1 VQVICE
7 CVECVWGR
15 AAHRRTLGSCSKLA
29 PLSKLGKAPG
39 GDEEQGVVLHAE
51 SDVNC
56 ALSIMAGSMLVV
68 LVPVARGLADAS
80 GLSHSRTDS
89 ELAPLPTAAAAVVCR
104 NFLRVRERFQVG
116 TRHIRWRWMQPAQV
130 GRVQFVLETCV
141 E

>member
-1 VQVICE
+1 MQVICE

-56 ALSIMAGSMLVV
+56 ALSIMAGPMLVV

-89 ELAPLPTAAAAVVCR
+89 ELAPLPTAAAAVVRR

-116 TRHIRWRWMQPAQV
+116 TRHIRWSLRELV
-130 GRVQFVLETCV
+130 VSNSF
-141 E
+141 